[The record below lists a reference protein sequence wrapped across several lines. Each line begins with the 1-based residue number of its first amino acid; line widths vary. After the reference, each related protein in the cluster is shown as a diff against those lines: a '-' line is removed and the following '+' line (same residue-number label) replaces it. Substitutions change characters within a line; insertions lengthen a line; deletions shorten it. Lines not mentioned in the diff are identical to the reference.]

1 MNDRVAD
8 GLVPRPIRIMRN
20 LGLEPDPWQAE
31 VLTGCDRR
39 LLLNCSR
46 QAGKSTVVAV
56 LALVEAMFVP
66 GTLVLLLSRSLR
78 QSAELFRRV
87 AEFHSKLHAP
97 LLVRRTAHELELDNR
112 SRIISLPCEPD
123 TVRGYASVSILVIDE
138 ASRVPDELY
147 RAVRPM
153 LAVSGGRLICLSTPH
168 GQRGF
173 FYEVWAAGGEDWK
186 RIEVPAGQVPRITAA
201 HLEEERQAL
210 STPYFRQEYECSFE
224 ALEGLVYPDLARCV
238 VAGIPPQD
246 GRWVGGVD
254 FGFTSPFAALWGV
267 HDRDDNL
274 WLVGEHYCRDQPLS
288 YHIEHLPRHV
298 RWWADPSGAGLIDE
312 MRRAD
317 FRISKGN
324 NDIEHGIQAVHARL
338 QTGRLRILQGCC
350 PQLLAEAQLY
360 RYETDELGRRTGK
373 PLKEHDHALDALR
386 YLISGLDV
394 GFLARVRKRLGQRQ
408 VAPNYPVPTAGAVLP
423 RPERKYLSIHNEA
436 LWTPLFT
443 VRREE

>member
-1 MNDRVAD
+1 MNNRAEHAVE
-8 GLVPRPIRIMRN
+8 PRPIAIMRK
-20 LGLEPDPWQAE
+20 LEMEPDPWQAE
-31 VLTGCDRR
+31 VLTGRHRR

-87 AEFHSKLHAP
+87 AEFHSKLQAP

-112 SRIISLPCEPD
+112 SRVISLPCEPD

-138 ASRVPDELY
+138 AARVPDELY

-173 FYEVWAAGGEDWK
+173 FYEVWATGGEEWK
-186 RIEVPAGQVPRITAA
+186 RIEVPAGQVPRITAK
-201 HLEEERQAL
+201 HLEEERRAL
-210 STPYFRQEYECSFE
+210 SEAYFRQEYECSFE

-238 VAGIPPQD
+238 VAGVPPEG

-267 HDRDDNL
+267 LDRDDIL

-288 YHIEHLPRHV
+288 YHVEYLPRHV
-298 RWWADPSGAGLIDE
+298 YWWADPSGASLIAE

-317 FRISKGN
+317 YRIVKGN
-324 NDIEHGIQAVHARL
+324 NDIDHGIQAVHARL
-338 QTGRLRILQGCC
+338 QSGRLRILQGCC

-373 PLKEHDHALDALR
+373 PLKDNDHALDALR

-394 GFLARVRKRLGQRQ
+394 GFLARLRKKLPQRQ
-408 VAPNYPVPTAGAVLP
+408 AASAYPVPKGGAVLR
-423 RPERKYLSIHNEA
+423 RPERKVLSIYNEA

-443 VRREE
+443 VRRE